1 CPYHEKEQ
9 IIFQKTCNSFLRIH
23 SPLRQT
29 GMVDG
34 KAVGGVYVVQ
44 KPSRLIRHERLQG
57 HIEHPG
63 LFHRTYSP
71 PFKSHCLDCQEVEE
85 KLLVQEA
92 DLLQL
97 VRRWGP
103 GTFLRP
109 ENEAGS

>member
-1 CPYHEKEQ
+1 
-9 IIFQKTCNSFLRIH
+9 
-23 SPLRQT
+23 
-29 GMVDG
+29 MVDG
-34 KAVGGVYVVQ
+34 EALGGVYVVQ
-44 KPSRLIRHERLQG
+44 KPDCLIGHERLHG

-71 PFKSHCLDCQEVEE
+71 SFKSHCLDCQAVEE

-97 VRRWGP
+97 VRRC
-103 GTFLRP
+103 GTGTILRP